1 MDDQI
6 FKKHQQNSIFIEI
19 WKFPQFF
26 FILIR

>member
-26 FILIR
+26 ILIR